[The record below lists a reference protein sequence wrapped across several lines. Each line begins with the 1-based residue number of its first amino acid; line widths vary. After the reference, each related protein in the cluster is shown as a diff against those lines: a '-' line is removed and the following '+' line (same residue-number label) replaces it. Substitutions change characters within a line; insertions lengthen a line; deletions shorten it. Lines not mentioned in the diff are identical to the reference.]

1 MTDRTPAKQEPG
13 SSHHTRSLPTR
24 EMQDKQY
31 VDYIDL
37 DSGSSGETEY
47 MIGKWGKTYE
57 IVVGIAMGAS

>member
-1 MTDRTPAKQEPG
+1 
-13 SSHHTRSLPTR
+13 
-24 EMQDKQY
+24 MQDQQY
-31 VDYIDL
+31 VDVIDL